1 LEKLQDAA
9 DIVFKTL
16 GQLSHVL
23 SGKQL
28 LEIVW
33 TRWKASHNIYLLFL
47 FEDSRDLVTRHDD
60 RNGSLISCHPF
71 HQPALSMG
79 VRSVDLVQNQTE
91 GFVVS
96 PNHGRDASGVA
107 TGLDQP
113 LHVVE
118 TPHRLTRIDFERFHP
133 TASRRGKSNRRL
145 PDSGR
150 SVKQYNGRVGFLGKV
165 GCEGGFYGRVSDNLS
180 QEFGAAGLTPHT

>member
-9 DIVFKTL
+9 DIMFKTL
-16 GQLSHVL
+16 GQLGHVL

-33 TRWKASHNIYLLFL
+33 TRWKASYNVYLLFL
-47 FEDSRDLVTRHDD
+47 FEDSGNFIARHDN

-79 VRSVDLVQNQTE
+79 VGSVNLVQNQTE
-91 GFVVS
+91 GFVVP
-96 PNHGRDASGVA
+96 PNHGRDAPGVA
-107 TGLDQP
+107 ARLDQAFHI
-113 LHVVE
+113 LE
-118 TPHRLTRIDFERFHP
+118 APHRLTRIDFEGLHP

-145 PDSGR
+145 PNSR
-150 SVKQYNGRVGFLGKV
+150 RPVKQHNRRVGFLGKV
-165 GCEGGFYGRVSDNLS
+165 GCEGGFYGRVSDHLS
-180 QEFGAAGLTPHT
+180 QKFGAAGLTPHT